1 MTCTI
6 STVISLD
13 LVFIYADRPDRPEVV
28 VVDTRRSAL
37 GHLYEYIMRALVYNI
52 MVLYTSYELRAVCI

>member
-37 GHLYEYIMRALVYNI
+37 GNLYEYIMRALVRYI
-52 MVLYTSYELRAVCI
+52 TSWYYTLATS